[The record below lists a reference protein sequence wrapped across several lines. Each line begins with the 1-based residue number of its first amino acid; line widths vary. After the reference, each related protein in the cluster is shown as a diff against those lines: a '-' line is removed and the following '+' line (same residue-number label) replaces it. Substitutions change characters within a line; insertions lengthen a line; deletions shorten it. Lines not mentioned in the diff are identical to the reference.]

1 MTQITQVDNNWNLNG
16 DVVIGSAKSILT
28 DSETL
33 LINADTVVDFK
44 QVDDIDTA
52 AVSLI
57 LEWKRRAIK
66 ENQALRFTN
75 LPINLFS
82 LVQLYG
88 VEDLIMFECTA
99 D

>member
-1 MTQITQVDNNWNLNG
+1 MTQITQIDNQWNLNG
-16 DVVIGSAKSILT
+16 DVVICTAKSILT
-28 DSETL
+28 ESEAL
-33 LINADTVVDFK
+33 LIGADTVVDFK
-44 QVDDIDTA
+44 QVEDIDTT

-75 LPINLFS
+75 LPINLSS

-88 VEDLIMFECTA
+88 VEDFIMFECIA

>member
-1 MTQITQVDNNWNLNG
+1 MTQINQVDNHWNLNG
-16 DVVIGSAKSILT
+16 DVVIGTAKSILT
-28 DSETL
+28 DSKAL
-33 LINADTVVDFK
+33 LIGADTVVDFK

-88 VEDLIMFECTA
+88 VEDLIMFECSA

>member
-16 DVVIGSAKSILT
+16 DVVIGTAKSILT

>member
-1 MTQITQVDNNWNLNG
+1 MTQITQIDNQWNLNG
-16 DVVIGSAKSILT
+16 DVVIGTAKSILT
-28 DSETL
+28 ESEAL
-33 LINADTVVDFK
+33 LIGADTVVDFK
-44 QVDDIDTA
+44 QVEDIDTA

-75 LPINLFS
+75 LPINLSS

-88 VEDLIMFECTA
+88 VEDFIMFECIA